1 MFYKS
6 SMPATEDT
14 DLFDGDFLARL
25 ERVRLQVRR
34 IFSGSH
40 RAERR
45 SRRTGS
51 SLEFAD
57 YRNYVAGDDPRR
69 IDWSIYGRI
78 ERLMMK
84 LTEEEEDLDVA
95 ILIDTSASMHWH
107 PSSARRSSKFTLTQQ
122 LAAALAYLSLHNLD
136 RVGLWYFDST
146 LRAESG
152 YFRGRPAFHDAL
164 RFLRASPASPGAT
177 DLADSLGRFGKR
189 QRRRGLAIVI
199 SDCLDPA
206 GFERG
211 LGAVAGRHFALHLLH
226 VMDRAECDPKEKGDL
241 LLRDCEGTEEMAVTA
256 SPALLTAYR
265 QEAQRFCETVKSWCA
280 KRNAGYS
287 FVLSDAPFDDV
298 ILRVFRKDGLVR

>member
-1 MFYKS
+1 
-6 SMPATEDT
+6 MPKAEDT

-25 ERVRLQVRR
+25 ERLRLQVRR
-34 IFSGSH
+34 IMTGSR

-84 LTEEEEDLDVA
+84 LYEEEEDLDVA
-95 ILIDTSASMHWH
+95 ILVDASASMHWH
-107 PSSARRSSKFTLTQQ
+107 PSSTRTEAKFVLARRI
-122 LAAALAYLSLHNLD
+122 AAALAYLSLHNLD

-152 YFRGRPAFHDAL
+152 YMRGGAAFHDVL
-164 RFLRASPASPGAT
+164 RFLRASAPEKAGET
-177 DLADSLGRFGKR
+177 DLATSLSRFGR
-189 QRRRGLAIVI
+189 SQRRRGLALVV

-211 LGAVAGRHFALHLLH
+211 LAAVAGRHFAMHLLH
-226 VMDRAECDPKEKGDL
+226 VMDPAECEPAESGDL
-241 LLRDCEGTEEMAVTA
+241 LLKDCENASEMAVTA
-256 SPALLTAYR
+256 SPGLLRAYR
-265 QEAQRFCETVKSWCA
+265 EEVERFRESVKTWCA

-287 FVLSDAPFDDV
+287 FIRADAHFDDV
-298 ILRVFRKDGLVR
+298 VLRMFRKDRLVQ

>member
-1 MFYKS
+1 
-6 SMPATEDT
+6 MPAAEAP

-34 IFSGSH
+34 IFAGSH

-84 LTEEEEDLDVA
+84 LYEEEEDLDVA
-95 ILIDTSASMHWH
+95 ILIDTSASMHWQA
-107 PSSARRSSKFTLTQQ
+107 PGRSRVSKFALSRQ
-122 LAAALAYLSLHNLD
+122 LAAALAYISLHNLD
-136 RVGLWYFDST
+136 RVGLWYFDSS
-146 LRAESG
+146 LKAESG
-152 YFRGRPAFHDAL
+152 YFRGRPAFHDVL
-164 RFLRASPASPGAT
+164 RFLRATPASPGT
-177 DLADSLGRFGKR
+177 TQLAESLGRFARR

-206 GFERG
+206 GFEPG
-211 LGAVAGRHFALHLLH
+211 LAAVAGRHFALHLLH
-226 VMDRAECDPKEKGDL
+226 VMDPAECEPAETGDL
-241 LLRDCEGTEEMAVTA
+241 LLRDCENASELAVTA
-256 SPALLTAYR
+256 SPALLQAYR
-265 QEAQRFCETVKSWCA
+265 DEAGRFRDSVKSWCG
-280 KRNAGYS
+280 RHDAGYS
-287 FVLSDAPFDDV
+287 FVLAGAPFDDAV
-298 ILRVFRKDGLVR
+298 LRIFRKDGLVQ